1 MPDAASRFTGLAAG
15 YDSARPAPP
24 PDLTAFLVQWSG
36 VAAPDVVDI
45 GAGTGLSTMVWAGVA
60 AQVAALEPGP
70 DMRSVLTAK
79 VAARP
84 AGPTRFTI
92 LDAVAERTGLPDAS
106 ADIVTASTAMHW
118 FDPVRALPEIRR
130 VLRPGGLLVAYAP
143 AWPPRTDPEA
153 DVAFAAFENLVT
165 RLEIERGLR
174 PPDAGDDYAATMR
187 ASGQFRYVAELALH
201 SRETGDAGRLM
212 LLARTRGG
220 AAALLRA
227 GATEDEIGLTGL
239 AEIAARRLPRLRP
252 WWWSFNVTIGVC

>member
-1 MPDAASRFTGLAAG
+1 MPDAASRFTGFAPG

-36 VAAPDVVDI
+36 VATPDVVDI
-45 GAGTGLSTMVWAGVA
+45 GAGTGLSTMVWAGIA
-60 AQVAALEPGP
+60 ARVTALEPSA
-70 DMRSVLTAK
+70 DMRSVLAAK

-84 AGPTRFTI
+84 AGPTRFSV
-92 LDAVAERTGLPDAS
+92 LDAVAERTGLPEAS

-118 FDPVRALPEIRR
+118 FDPARALPEIRR
-130 VLRPGGLLVAYAP
+130 VLRPGGLLVAYLP
-143 AWPPRTDPEA
+143 AWPPRMDPEA
-153 DVAFAAFENLVT
+153 DVAFAAYEDRMT

-201 SRETGDAGRLM
+201 SRETGDTGRLM

-227 GATEDEIGLTGL
+227 GATEEEIGLTGL
-239 AEIAARRLPRLRP
+239 AEVAARRLPRQRP
-252 WWWSFNVTIGVC
+252 WWWSFKVTIGVC

>member
-60 AQVAALEPGP
+60 AQVTALEPGP

-130 VLRPGGLLVAYAP
+130 VLRPGGLLVAYA
-143 AWPPRTDPEA
+143 AGLAAA
-153 DVAFAAFENLVT
+153 D
-165 RLEIERGLR
+165 RSRGRRGLR
-174 PPDAGDDYAATMR
+174 RVREPGDPARDRARAA
-187 ASGQFRYVAELALH
+187 A
-201 SRETGDAGRLM
+201 AGR
-212 LLARTRGG
+212 
-220 AAALLRA
+220 
-227 GATEDEIGLTGL
+227 
-239 AEIAARRLPRLRP
+239 RR
-252 WWWSFNVTIGVC
+252 